1 MIGGI
6 VDRAITVEGEDAT
19 WLVKDTLAILASKEI
34 KLTSLR
40 RNLVEELA
48 DDGDM
53 VGAAVASAQTKII
66 SQVCAIC
73 TVCGCVPFVVGL
85 CVCVRVCVCVCV
97 CACVRVCG
105 CVPFVVGVCACVRA
119 CVCVCACVRV
129 CGCVFVCVCVCVCV
143 HACVCVWVGCVW
155 VGLCRY
161 VCVCVCVCVGMC
173 LCLCRYVFV

>member
-73 TVCGCVPFVVGL
+73 N
-85 CVCVRVCVCVCV
+85 V
-97 CACVRVCG
+97 CAICSVCL
-105 CVPFVVGVCACVRA
+105 
-119 CVCVCACVRV
+119 
-129 CGCVFVCVCVCVCV
+129 
-143 HACVCVWVGCVW
+143 W
-155 VGLCRY
+155 
-161 VCVCVCVCVGMC
+161 VCVCVGG
-173 LCLCRYVFV
+173 LCVHVGVFV

>member
-73 TVCGCVPFVVGL
+73 NVGCVCMCECL
-85 CVCVRVCVCVCV
+85 CVCVGMYVCVC
-97 CACVRVCG
+97 
-105 CVPFVVGVCACVRA
+105 
-119 CVCVCACVRV
+119 
-129 CGCVFVCVCVCVCV
+129 
-143 HACVCVWVGCVW
+143 
-155 VGLCRY
+155 L
-161 VCVCVCVCVGMC
+161 CVCVCVGMYVC
-173 LCLCRYVFV
+173 VFV